1 VNPSREEIADRPL
14 TAEEIALTIWLLQY
28 GEAKAERFL
37 EHVPRARVVGRCPCG
52 CASIDFAIAGQ
63 RAPACTGL
71 DVLSDYQWRGSQ
83 GELFGVFVFARGNLL
98 SGLEVWSIDG
108 RATPTSLPNASELE
122 PFGTPTT

>member
-1 VNPSREEIADRPL
+1 MNPTRKITDRTL
-14 TAEEIALTIWLLQY
+14 SAEETALPTWLLEH
-28 GEAKAERFL
+28 GEPKVQRFL

-63 RAPACTGL
+63 RAPAGTGV

-83 GELFGVFVFARGNLL
+83 GELFGVFVFARADLL

-108 RATPTSLPNASELE
+108 RATPTFLPKPSQLE
-122 PFGTPTT
+122 PHGTPTT